1 MKIMIVGG
9 GKVGAYLA
17 AFLLKE
23 GYEVKLIEMRKEE
36 IPQLL
41 RDLPADVVVH
51 GNGTDPNVLEAAGIH
66 TVDVLAPVTGVDEV
80 NLVIANLARFEFDV
94 PRIIARVNHPKNV
107 WMFTPEMGVD
117 VALNQADLLGSL
129 IVEEMSLGDM
139 MTLLKLRKGQYSLVV
154 EKVAPTAKAVGM
166 KLKDLNLPDQCVIA
180 AVIRDGELFVPHGE
194 SMLQEMDEI
203 IALAQTDQ
211 KKQLA
216 IFLDKQAQ

>member
-36 IPQLL
+36 SPQLL

-154 EKVAPTAKAVGM
+154 EKVAPTARAIGM
-166 KLKDLNLPDQCVIA
+166 KLKDLHLPDQCVIA

-203 IALAQTDQ
+203 IALARTDQ

-216 IFLDKQAQ
+216 IFLDKQAL

>member
-203 IALAQTDQ
+203 IALARTDQ

-216 IFLDKQAQ
+216 IFLDKQAL

>member
-51 GNGTDPNVLEAAGIH
+51 GNGTDPTVLEAAGIH

-139 MTLLKLRKGQYSLVV
+139 MTLLKLRKGQFSLVV
-154 EKVAPTAKAVGM
+154 EKVAPTAKAIGM
-166 KLKDLNLPDQCVIA
+166 KLKDMNLPNQCVIA

-194 SMLQEMDEI
+194 AILQEMDEI
-203 IALAQTDQ
+203 IALVRTDQ

-216 IFLDKQAQ
+216 IFLDKQAL

>member
-154 EKVAPTAKAVGM
+154 EKVAPTARAVGM

-203 IALAQTDQ
+203 IALARTDQ

-216 IFLDKQAQ
+216 IFLDKQAL